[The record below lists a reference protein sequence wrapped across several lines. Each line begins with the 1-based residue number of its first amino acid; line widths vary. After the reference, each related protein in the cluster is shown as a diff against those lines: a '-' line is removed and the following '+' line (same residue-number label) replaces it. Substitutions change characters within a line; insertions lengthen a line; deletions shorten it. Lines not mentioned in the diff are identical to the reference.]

1 MIINAMNIRSCSLL
15 AVLALS
21 VVSLPAGAIDR
32 KTEERLQNI
41 ERKLDS
47 RGLVDMFNRLEQMH
61 RDLQDLRGELE
72 LQTHR
77 LEGIERRQ
85 REQYMD
91 IDRRLQELELR
102 SAGTMPPP
110 PAGPDAGPGGVATLP
125 PPVAPATPTVP
136 DTPAVPP
143 MDPAVASDPALAQA
157 EYDTALAILRE
168 GRYADAAQ
176 AFKQFL
182 AHHPTSSFSAN
193 ASYWLGETY
202 YVTRDFDQSLATFA
216 GLVNNH
222 PQSPKVSDS
231 RLKIGYIHYEKKDWK
246 AARQEL
252 EAVVSGY
259 PGTTA
264 ARLASDRLA
273 RMKKEGR

>member
-1 MIINAMNIRSCSLL
+1 MKTRSRSLL
-15 AVLALS
+15 VLIAVSLA
-21 VVSLPAGAIDR
+21 SLPAAAIDR
-32 KTEERLQNI
+32 KTEERLQSI
-41 ERKLDS
+41 ERKLES
-47 RGLVDMFNRLEQMH
+47 RGLVEMLNRLEQ
-61 RDLQDLRGELE
+61 LQQDVQILRGELE

-77 LEGIERRQ
+77 LDGMERRQ

-91 IDRRLQELELR
+91 IDRRLQTLET
-102 SAGTMPPP
+102 G
-110 PAGPDAGPGGVATLP
+110 PAGAMVPAVPGVGPGGGDITAIP
-125 PPVAPATPTVP
+125 PPVVP
-136 DTPAVPP
+136 DTPVAPVTPVMPDAPP
-143 MDPAVASDPALAQA
+143 PAPVVVADPATVQA
-157 EYDTALAILRE
+157 EYDTALAVLRE

-176 AFKQFL
+176 SFKQFL
-182 AHHPTSSFSAN
+182 ARHPTSSFAAN

-202 YVTRDFDQSLATFA
+202 YVTRDFDQSLATFT
-216 GLVNNH
+216 GLVTNH

-259 PGTTA
+259 PGSTA